1 MGPFEYLFTLF
12 GLLLGFIL
20 VEVLS
25 GLVGVLQIRHHAG
38 PSEKPDVHIGWLT
51 PLLGVFILLDIS
63 SWWGNAWDVHKQVPL
78 GYDTIFGGV
87 ILCSFYYFA
96 ASMVFPREPRSWPDL
111 DDWFWLHRRQVLG
124 CVLTANLLWSG
135 VEFIMRTDVPF
146 VVAVMSNTLYVTAVL
161 IAMFARKRSWVTASL
176 ALLVIQYLSF
186 IVLENLHRNFHWPA

>member
-38 PSEKPDVHIGWLT
+38 PGDKADIHIGWMT

-63 SWWGNAWDVHKQVPL
+63 SWWGNAWDVHARVPL

-96 ASMVFPREPRSWPDL
+96 ASMVFPREPRAWPDL

-124 CVLTANLLWSG
+124 CVLTANLLWTG
-135 VEFIMRTDVPF
+135 VEYMIRTDVPF
-146 VVAVMSNTLYVTAVL
+146 VVTAVINGLYVIAVL
-161 IAMFARKRSWVTASL
+161 VAMFARRRWLVTT
-176 ALLVIQYLSF
+176 ALGLLITEYSSF
-186 IVLENLHRNFHWPA
+186 IVLENLHRQGLVG